1 MTAAEA
7 TPELDDLNDRAF
19 LGHPKGL
26 GYLAFVEGC
35 ERFSYYSM
43 QTLLVLYMVKYLLL
57 PENMAGV
64 IGLQWLQQAA
74 YGGKEG
80 QPLASA
86 IFGDYSSLV
95 YLTPIAGGL
104 IADRWL
110 GRRATLLAGA
120 VVMAIGHFLMAFEG
134 MFLFALLSLIVG
146 VGLFKGNIASQV
158 GELYKPD
165 DLRRAMAFQIFYI
178 AINVSVIIAPL
189 ISGTLGEKVG
199 WHYGFGTAGIVMV
212 LGLLLYIKAGP
223 WLPKE
228 NRIADAAASAAGVN
242 YPLML
247 GAAVAIVV
255 ALRFIAPSVA
265 AVDAAG
271 ISGQVG
277 LATALGLLIGVAST
291 DRPRLSMLL
300 LLIPILAL
308 TMLTNQEIF
317 NAYIVWADEQ
327 FLRQWPSWLE
337 GKQLNLLFTTI
348 IFTSPFPT
356 SYMITIDAALSF
368 SMLAAV
374 ALFWKWRSDAG
385 KWEPDEIGKMILGS
399 VFVIGGGLCLWF
411 AAATQGDAKIGLFWP
426 VMFHLLNSIGF
437 AHIMPVS
444 LALFTKIAPK
454 AIVATV
460 VGIYYLTF
468 FAANKTVGI
477 IGGWYTTMD
486 TPSFWLLH
494 VGTAVAGL
502 IGFVL
507 FKLVMG
513 KRLAEAQSA

>member
-1 MTAAEA
+1 MTVAEI
-7 TPELDDLNDRAF
+7 TPQLDDIAAIRPHDRAF

-57 PENMAGV
+57 PENIGGV
-64 IGLQWLQQAA
+64 IGLQWIQGAL

-104 IADRWL
+104 IADRFL
-110 GRRATLLAGA
+110 GRRVTLILGA

-134 MFLFALLSLIVG
+134 LFLFALLSLIVG

-158 GELYKPD
+158 GELYGPK

-212 LGLLLYIKAGP
+212 AGLLLYIKAGP
-223 WLPKE
+223 WLPQD
-228 NRIADAAASAAGVN
+228 NRAQRAAQSVDGVN
-242 YPLML
+242 TAKLL
-247 GAAVAIVV
+247 TW
-255 ALRFIAPSVA
+255 
-265 AVDAAG
+265 
-271 ISGQVG
+271 VG
-277 LATALGLLIGVAST
+277 LAFVALSGLALVIPVLTTIGMSGRIGLSVAIGLLASVTAT
-291 DRPRLSMLL
+291 DRPRLFALL
-300 LLIPILAL
+300 MLIPILAL
-308 TMLTNQEIF
+308 SMLTNQQIF
-317 NAYIVWADEQ
+317 NVYLVWADEH
-327 FLRQWPSWLE
+327 F
-337 GKQLNLLFTTI
+337 QLTFFGTTL
-348 IFTSPFPT
+348 PT

-374 ALFWKWRSDAG
+374 ALFWKWRDMRG
-385 KWEPDEIGKMILGS
+385 GWEPDEIGKMMIGS
-399 VFVIGGGLCLWF
+399 LFVIAGGLCLYM
-411 AAATQGDAKIGLFWP
+411 AALTQGDGKIGLGWP
-426 VMFHLLNSIGF
+426 LMFHLFNSIGF
-437 AHIMPVS
+437 SHIMPVS
-444 LALFTKIAPK
+444 LALFTKVAPR

-460 VGIYYLTF
+460 VGIYYLAF
-468 FAANKTVGI
+468 FTANKTVGI
-477 IGGWYTTMD
+477 IGGWYSTMD
-486 TPSFWLLH
+486 TPSFWLVH

-502 IGFVL
+502 VGFAL
-507 FKLVMG
+507 FKLVIG
-513 KRLAEAQSA
+513 KRLDMDSSSPA

>member
-7 TPELDDLNDRAF
+7 IPEWDEVTDKAF

-43 QTLLVLYMVKYLLL
+43 QTLLVLYMTKYLLL
-57 PENMAGV
+57 PENMSGV
-64 IGLQWLQQAA
+64 FGLQWLQSAA
-74 YGGKEG
+74 YDGKTG

-86 IFGDYSSLV
+86 IYGDYSSLV

-104 IADRWL
+104 LADRWL

-120 VVMAIGHFLMAFEG
+120 VIMAIGHFLMAFEG
-134 MFLFALLSLIVG
+134 LFLFALLSLIVG

-158 GELYKPD
+158 GELYGPK

-199 WHYGFGTAGIVMV
+199 WHWGFGTAGVVMV

-228 NRIADAAASAAGVN
+228 NRAEQKAASSAGVN
-242 YPLML
+242 FPVML
-247 GAAVAIVV
+247 GTAAAVVVVLRLLATAIP
-255 ALRFIAPSVA
+255 AIS
-265 AVDAAG
+265 AAG

-277 LATALGLLIGVAST
+277 FGVAMGLLAAVRT
-291 DRPRLSMLL
+291 VDRPRLLALL

-308 TMLTNQEIF
+308 AMLTNQQIF
-317 NAYIVWADEQ
+317 NAYLVWADEQ
-327 FLRQWPSWLE
+327 F
-337 GKQLNLLFTTI
+337 QLTFFGTTL
-348 IFTSPFPT
+348 PT

-368 SMLAAV
+368 AMLAAV
-374 ALFWKWRSDAG
+374 ALYWKWRSNLGA
-385 KWEPDEIGKMILGS
+385 WEPDEIGKMIIGS
-399 VFVIGGGLCLWF
+399 FFVIAGGLCLWF
-411 AAATQGDAKIGLFWP
+411 AALSQGDNKIGLFWP

-437 AHIMPVS
+437 SHIMPVS
-444 LALFTKIAPK
+444 LALFTKVAPK
-454 AIVATV
+454 AILATV

-477 IGGWYTTMD
+477 VGGWYSTMD
-486 TPSFWLLH
+486 TPSFWLVH
-494 VGTAVAGL
+494 VGTAAAGL
-502 IGFVL
+502 VGFVL
-507 FKLVMG
+507 FKALIG
-513 KRLAEAQSA
+513 KRLEQEA